1 MTVISFTD
9 AVATRSRLDR
19 REARDIRAP
28 ALFLSHATGALA
40 VSGFGQTLRRFGT
53 RLRPPRG
60 IVVVSA
66 QWQEMRPVRVTA
78 HRRPAQLR
86 IFELPDWATVVAYP
100 CPGSPGLADEVVKR
114 LGPAGIP
121 ALLDATRGLDAAAWV
136 PCAAMF
142 PAPRVPVVA
151 VSLPAAAEPS
161 EMLRMGQA
169 LAPLRREGFLLV
181 GSGGLVHNLERA
193 RSASRD
199 GPGEPW
205 AIAFDEWARERLD
218 GLDVEAL
225 AAYRRLGPQAHL
237 AAPTSTYLDPL
248 FFVLG
253 ARLPG
258 DRVHPLFEGFV
269 AGTLSLRSFVLAGRR
284 ADDHRLPDP
293 LTLPEARR

>member
-1 MTVISFTD
+1 MTVIPFTD
-9 AVATRSRLDR
+9 AATARSRLER
-19 REARDIRAP
+19 RGARDVRAP
-28 ALFLSHATGALA
+28 ALFLSHGAAALA

-78 HRRPAQLR
+78 HRKPTPLR
-86 IFELPDWATVVAYP
+86 NFEVADWATAAAYP
-100 CPGSPGLADEVVKR
+100 CPGSPGLAEAVVGR
-114 LGPAGIP
+114 LGSAGVP
-121 ALLDATRGLDAAAWV
+121 SLLDATRGLDAAAWV
-136 PCAAMF
+136 PVSAMF
-142 PAPRVPVVA
+142 PSPRVPVVA

-161 EMLRMGQA
+161 ELVGMGRA

-181 GSGGLVHNLERA
+181 GSGGLVHNPGLA
-193 RSASRD
+193 RSGRGD

-205 AIAFDEWARERLD
+205 ALAFDEWARERLE

-225 AAYRRLGPQAHL
+225 VAYRRLAPQAHL

-258 DRVHPLFEGFV
+258 DRVHPLFEGFL

-284 ADDHRLPDP
+284 ADDHRLPDA
-293 LTLPEARR
+293 LTLPDAQR